1 MAARKIIGAAL
12 LTGLVMATAEPASAE
27 VGLGADVV
35 SRYIFR
41 GVDFGNSAAVQ
52 PYLSVSQEM
61 ASGNLEI
68 GAWGSWSL
76 TGVDATTAA
85 GSADENDLYAT
96 YSTGSVSVT
105 LTDYYFPG
113 AVGSNDFFDYDNDTG
128 SHILEIMGTVDFEVA
143 SVMGAFN
150 FLGDGEDSIYLEV
163 GVPLSEVEGVALS
176 LTGIAGNGVY
186 TTDTDFAFTAVGIG
200 ASKDSYSATYILN
213 TDSELAFL
221 VFGMS
226 F

>member
-1 MAARKIIGAAL
+1 MAARKIIGAAV
-12 LTGLVMATAEPASAE
+12 LTGLFMATAIPASAE
-27 VGLGADVV
+27 VGLGADLV

-52 PYLSVSQEM
+52 PYLSVSQEV
-61 ASGNLEI
+61 ATGTLEV
-68 GAWGSWSL
+68 GAWGSFSI
-76 TGVDATTAA
+76 TGVDAITT

-113 AVGSNDFFDYDNDTG
+113 AVGSNDFFDYDDESG

-143 SVMGAFN
+143 SVTGAFN

-163 GVPLSEVEGVALS
+163 GVPLTEVEGVALS